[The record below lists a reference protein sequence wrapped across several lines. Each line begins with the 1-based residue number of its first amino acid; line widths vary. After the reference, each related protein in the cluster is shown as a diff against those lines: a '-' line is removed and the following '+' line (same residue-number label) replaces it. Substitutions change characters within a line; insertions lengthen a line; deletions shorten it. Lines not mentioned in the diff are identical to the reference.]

1 MLKVNIYTKE
11 VIFHSPILPAM
22 DFLSST
28 TARFFKTT
36 NYVSE
41 RGFVIGVS
49 FDGPLQKHNQGGT
62 DTEISLTGGFTR
74 GALLTNV

>member
-1 MLKVNIYTKE
+1 MLKVNIYTKD
-11 VIFHSPILPAM
+11 VIFHSPTLPAM
-22 DFLSST
+22 TLLSST
-28 TARFFKTT
+28 TARFFKA

-41 RGFVIGVS
+41 RGFVIGIS

-62 DTEISLTGGFTR
+62 DTEISLTGDFTR